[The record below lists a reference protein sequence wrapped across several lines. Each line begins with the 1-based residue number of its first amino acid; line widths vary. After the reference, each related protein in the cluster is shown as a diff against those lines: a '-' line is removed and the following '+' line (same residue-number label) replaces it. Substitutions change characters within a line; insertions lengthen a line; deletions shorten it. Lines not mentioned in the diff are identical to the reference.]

1 MEVDHIE
8 GVFTS
13 DQLKGEGKVLYK
25 YSNSRRKQ
33 IFAYHSKAN

>member
-13 DQLKGEGKVLYK
+13 DQLKGEGKVLNCAMEIQQQQK
-25 YSNSRRKQ
+25 VQKDM
-33 IFAYHSKAN
+33 I